1 MENRKRLIEL
11 LMAVRYTTND
21 IEKVADE
28 ICLLFSVVRSVFTI
42 HSTENEGIIKIVG
55 TEEEA
60 KKEVEAFKK
69 QHSYADFFYEKQ
81 NVS

>member
-1 MENRKRLIEL
+1 MENRKRIIEL
-11 LMAVRYTTND
+11 LTAVRYTTND

-42 HSTENEGIIKIVG
+42 HSTEDEGIIKIVG

-60 KKEVEAFKK
+60 KKEVEAIK
-69 QHSYADFFYEKQ
+69 YEDI
-81 NVS
+81 NRHFLYTLL

>member
-1 MENRKRLIEL
+1 MKKEL
-11 LMAVRYTTND
+11 FQITKDLAQDKIT
-21 IEKVADE
+21 EQEAKA
-28 ICLLFSVVRSVFTI
+28 LLLGLLGVVRSVFTI
-42 HSTENEGIIKIVG
+42 HSTEDEGIIKIVG

-69 QHSYADFFYEKQ
+69 QHNYADFFYERQ

>member
-1 MENRKRLIEL
+1 MENRKRIIEL
-11 LMAVRYTTND
+11 LTAVRYTTND

-28 ICLLFSVVRSVFTI
+28 ICSLFSVVRSVYTI
-42 HSTENEGIIKIVG
+42 HSIEDEGIIKIVG

-60 KKEVEAFKK
+60 KKEVESFKQ
-69 QHSYADFFYEKQ
+69 QHSYTDFFYEKQ